1 MRHEATGGRR
11 VLTNSPGN
19 SIGLTLASAFMDR
32 LAADPGASCR
42 LAVAMRPPKAV
53 IPPGLNHVSKPL
65 DVIAK
70 STGLLKLGGRSCD

>member
-1 MRHEATGGRR
+1 MTG
-11 VLTNSPGN
+11 TD
-19 SIGLTLASAFMDR
+19 LARKFMDQ
-32 LAADPGASCR
+32 LAGDDAASRR
-42 LAVAMRPPKAV
+42 LAVEMRPPGAV